1 MAKKVFFILYEPI
14 VTPSGP
20 IYDSVLVRVEIIA
33 PDLRLTLCRFQVILV
48 QKCPDLEIVHGND
61 IFSTLPPP
69 LRAPK
74 NSVGVKGY
82 LKFTFSQVL
91 DSN

>member
-69 LRAPK
+69 PRAPK